1 MTTPI
6 YKRLGL
12 LLIKYWPVLLASTLA
27 AFVFVFLNSASI
39 WLTATLINN
48 ILADFDKIVE
58 QQELWALADSLTAN
72 EKLKYWTNLLILR
85 GTPVESLKVLCLTIL
100 SVFFAKNIFFYIK
113 NILLRYVQLELVKE
127 IRDLLYKHLHT
138 LSLGYF
144 HARRSG
150 EISSVVI
157 NDVEQMKATLSV
169 SFQKLFVEPIN
180 ILAFASLLF
189 IISWKLALIAI
200 ITLPVAGFV
209 ILNVGRSIRRKS
221 RRTQEKIANIMAI
234 LLETLS
240 SVRIVKAFVMEKEE
254 IRKFT
259 QETQNYFILLFRRAR
274 LDLMAGPITE
284 SLGVIIGVVL
294 LWIGGMEVISK
305 QGINAEDFIR
315 FILIMFSVLG
325 PIKLLSN
332 VNVRIQMG
340 LASAERVFNLLDT
353 PAEIVENPGAV
364 DINTVSTGIEFEK
377 VHFEYSNGDER
388 VLDDVSFKIKKG
400 EIVALVGPS
409 GAGKSTIADLIP
421 RFFDVSSGMIKING
435 IDIRKLKLDSLRNL
449 MGIVN
454 QEVIL
459 FNDTVANNIAYG
471 MKDFNLEN
479 IKKAAEAANASD
491 FIEKMPAGFD
501 SFIGDKG
508 VKLSGGQKQRLAIAR
523 ALLKNPPILILDEA
537 TSALDTESEKKVQK
551 AIDILMQDRTALIIA
566 HRLSTVQN
574 ASRILVLDKGRIIE
588 EGTHTELYAKDGL
601 YRRLYDIQFDGN
613 SSVN

>member
-1 MTTPI
+1 MTISI

-12 LLIKYWPVLLASTLA
+12 LLIKYWPVMLASTLA
-27 AFVFVFLNSASI
+27 AFIFVLLNSASI

-48 ILADFDKIVE
+48 ILADFDKIVR
-58 QQELWALADSLTAN
+58 QQEIWSVAESLTAN
-72 EKLKYWTNLLILR
+72 EKLKYWTNLMILR
-85 GTPVESLKVLCLTIL
+85 ETPVQSLKVLCLTIL
-100 SVFFAKNIFFYIK
+100 SVFFAKNIFYYIK

-127 IRDLLYKHLHT
+127 IRDLLYMHINT
-138 LSLGYF
+138 LSLGFF

-150 EISSVVI
+150 EISSVII

-180 ILAFASLLF
+180 ILAFTLLLF
-189 IISWKLALIAI
+189 IISWKLALIAV
-200 ITLPVAGFV
+200 ITLPVAGVV

-221 RRTQEKIANIMAI
+221 RRTQEKIASIMAI

-259 QETQNYFILLFRRAR
+259 NESQKYFILLFRRAK
-274 LDLMAGPITE
+274 LDLLAGPITE
-284 SLGVIIGVVL
+284 SLGVMIGVVL

-315 FILIMFSVLG
+315 FILILFSVLG

-340 LASAERVFNLLDT
+340 LASAERVFTLLDIKADIVDD
-353 PAEIVENPGAV
+353 PEAEE
-364 DINTVSTGIEFEK
+364 INVLEKSIEFK
-377 VHFEYSNGDER
+377 RVSFEYRNGDER
-388 VLDDVSFKIKKG
+388 VLDDLSFEIKKG

-421 RFFDVSSGMIKING
+421 RFFDVKSGNILIDGK
-435 IDIRKLKLDSLRNL
+435 DIRKIKLHTLRNI
-449 MGIVN
+449 MGIVS
-454 QEVIL
+454 QDVIL

-471 MKDFNLEN
+471 MKKFNIEDV
-479 IKKAAEAANASD
+479 KAAAEAANAAD
-491 FIEKMPAGFD
+491 FIERMPSGYD
-501 SFIGDKG
+501 SFVGDKG

-523 ALLKNPPILILDEA
+523 ALLKNPPILIMDEA

-551 AIDILMQDRTALIIA
+551 AIAYLMQDRTALIIA

-574 ASRILVLDKGRIIE
+574 ASRILVLDKGRILE
-588 EGTHTELYAKDGL
+588 EGTHAELYGNNGL
-601 YRRLYDIQFDGN
+601 YRRLYDIQFEGKPRA
-613 SSVN
+613 